1 MTILTLHKPKLLL
14 AEKAYKI
21 ERVTDWMYRS
31 FLLPQV
37 DVVILVQREMRGLQ
51 LGEAMALLQ
60 IIESDKDKQQQV
72 WERVF
77 DQNLD
82 NIEKLQKIVEKI
94 GGEVFMNLV
103 QQLKKQGLSEGKQ
116 EIALEMLKD
125 GMGIAQIVK
134 FTKLSEENVLAL
146 KKQLEDNH

>member
-1 MTILTLHKPKLLL
+1 MIPH
-14 AEKAYKI
+14 
-21 ERVTDWMYRS
+21 
-31 FLLPQV
+31 V

-60 IIESDKDKQQQV
+60 VIESDKDKQQQV
-72 WERVF
+72 WKRVF

-82 NIEKLQKIVEKI
+82 NIENLQKIVEKI

-103 QQLKKQGLSEGKQ
+103 QQLKKQGRTEGLIEGRTEGKQ

-134 FTKLSEENVLAL
+134 FTKLTEENVLEL
-146 KKQLEDNH
+146 KKQLEYQ